1 MLGVPLLRE
10 GTPIGVLVLA
20 RRYVRPFTDRQIE
33 LVANFRRSAVCWQ
46 NRADQS
52 GSNAAKV
59 TGAHFEHKWGHST
72 HISFLPG
79 TDRTELNGHEPG
91 EETS

>member
-10 GTPIGVLVLA
+10 GTPIGVLVLE

-33 LVANFRRSAVCWQ
+33 LVTNFRRSAVCWQ

-52 GSNAAKV
+52 GSN
-59 TGAHFEHKWGHST
+59 GAHFEHKWGHST
-72 HISFLPG
+72 HVSFLPG
-79 TDRTELNGHEPG
+79 TIAR
-91 EETS
+91 S